1 MMNRIMNDGDS
12 LGNLPDDLETARAI
26 IESLTRQLKV
36 HDDVTSNL
44 LLLQKRIEH
53 THQRTQDA
61 MHMLE
66 DRLDNIEA
74 TWSKE
79 LEEQHKRWLD
89 KYNRLIKETE
99 NARVLNKI
107 TPKASATCSCKD
119 VKISKQQ
126 FESLNRRA
134 IKIDGGIG
142 ELEKIASCTKNFD
155 EKLLL
160 DKQKI
165 RDIDARLK
173 ALTKKEQKLNA
184 ELTKQMNIHF
194 GKPFVKMTSERSKK
208 SFYGVCEVIDGYQKA
223 IENLDK
229 ALRTLEQIRNVP
241 SMKSINSTIR
251 STPSVDEIDEI
262 TVLMRRFLAK
272 LRVQLASVH
281 LYGNPTLS
289 PNLDTGENISLT
301 NNNNDD
307 FKSETTTGV
316 GSLNR
321 GSSSSDFDTT
331 PLNTSQSIPIDSLTG
346 PSTSSAHSQ
355 FMGLKPQTG
364 SEGTIT
370 AEGKSDQISD
380 DKK

>member
-1 MMNRIMNDGDS
+1 MQPKKSFSAG
-12 LGNLPDDLETARAI
+12 
-26 IESLTRQLKV
+26 Q
-36 HDDVTSNL
+36 
-44 LLLQKRIEH
+44 
-53 THQRTQDA
+53 
-61 MHMLE
+61 
-66 DRLDNIEA
+66 
-74 TWSKE
+74 
-79 LEEQHKRWLD
+79 
-89 KYNRLIKETE
+89 
-99 NARVLNKI
+99 NKI